1 MLSIFGGD
9 SVLKIRVNLQYIT
22 CGCAF
27 IKGKKICAKFRTCS
41 GFSDLQHVHFYL
53 SNHTSQCR
61 GENLQQNPHVT
72 LCLGFFAKSVAGR
85 TSIHMA

>member
-27 IKGKKICAKFRTCS
+27 IKGKKYVQNLGHAQDFQICSMSIF
-41 GFSDLQHVHFYL
+41 
-53 SNHTSQCR
+53 TS
-61 GENLQQNPHVT
+61 VIT
-72 LCLGFFAKSVAGR
+72 LRSVKGKIY
-85 TSIHMA
+85 SKIHM